1 MGTKYILSR
10 QEACRYL
17 GIAETATEEEVKRA
31 YRLMAKQYHPDV
43 NIQIDT
49 KEVYYKIQEA
59 YQFLLSHPYVAPP
72 TVRQPR
78 IFQTDTQVREQYRRQ
93 KRFEEER
100 KKVLQREE
108 MLKRQERK
116 TASMQQS
123 RASSKKKTVEEEAL
137 EKIRAIWLAETIHRQ
152 IEQDKEKKEVE
163 NRRKLYQAFMQQKIN
178 EEEEQRQKKS
188 FWRKIK

>member
-1 MGTKYILSR
+1 MGTKHILSR

-17 GIAETATEEEVKRA
+17 GIAENATEEEVKRA

-43 NIQIDT
+43 NIQVDT
-49 KEVYYKIQEA
+49 REVYYKIQEA
-59 YQFLLSHPYVAPP
+59 YQFLLSHPYMPQQM
-72 TVRQPR
+72 VRQPR
-78 IFQTDTQVREQYRRQ
+78 IFQTDTQVREQYRKQ

-100 KKVLQREE
+100 KKALLREE

-123 RASSKKKTVEEEAL
+123 RVSSKKKTVEEEAL

-152 IEQDKEKKEVE
+152 IEQDKEMKEAE

-178 EEEEQRQKKS
+178 EEEEQKQKKS